1 MREIL
6 FRGKSKKTNR
16 WAKGELFTLRG
27 STTIFQKETDGSI
40 TQFYVIPETV
50 GQYTGLTDKNGKKI
64 FEGDIVHAV
73 HKSNYGGLKNTD
85 FGIGVVKYCDSY
97 YGGASY
103 EIDII
108 GKSGSRVFSASLED
122 GVEVIGNIHDNPE
135 LVESEVKDER
145 LY

>member
-1 MREIL
+1 MKEIKIIP
-6 FRGKSKKTNR
+6 KSCT
-16 WAKGELFTLRG
+16 EC
-27 STTIFQKETDGSI
+27 D
-40 TQFYVIPETV
+40 
-50 GQYTGLTDKNGKKI
+50 YT
-64 FEGDIVHAV
+64 
-73 HKSNYGGLKNTD
+73 SS
-85 FGIGVVKYCDSY
+85 CDSY